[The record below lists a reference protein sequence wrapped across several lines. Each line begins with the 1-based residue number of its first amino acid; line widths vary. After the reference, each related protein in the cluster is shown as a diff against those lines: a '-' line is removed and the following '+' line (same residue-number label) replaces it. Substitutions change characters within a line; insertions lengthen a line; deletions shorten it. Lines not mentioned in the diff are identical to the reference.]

1 MKIENLDTEKRNPN
15 SLQIDR
21 VSTEEMLRII
31 NQEDQKIVHQI
42 AEKLELIADAVNQG
56 SARYKKGG
64 RLIYIG
70 AGTSGRLGL
79 LDAVELVPTYGISPE
94 RAIGLIAG
102 GNQAFVRAVEGAEDS
117 KELAVEDLRAINLGK
132 DDVVIGLAASGRTP
146 YVIGGL
152 EYANDIK
159 ALTIAIS
166 CNPRSQ
172 IGQIATIPID
182 VPVGPEVVTGS
193 TRMKAGTAQ
202 KMILNMLST
211 GIMIKLG
218 YVYQN
223 LMINVQTTNE
233 KLVDRGIRIICEA
246 TGSSRQKAADTM
258 KLTNNEV
265 NTAIV
270 MIEKRLGVDQARE
283 LIKANE
289 GALAKIID

>member
-1 MKIENLDTEKRNPN
+1 MRIENLDTEKRNPN

-31 NQEDQKIVHQI
+31 NQEDQTI
-42 AEKLELIADAVNQG
+42 AQQVGEKLELIAEAVDQG

-79 LDAVELVPTYGISPE
+79 LDAVELVPTYGISPD

-117 KELAVEDLRAINLGK
+117 KELAVEDLKSISLSK
-132 DDVVIGLAASGRTP
+132 EDVVIGLAASGRTP

-152 EYANDIK
+152 EYANDIG

-166 CNPRSQ
+166 CNPQSQ
-172 IGQIATIPID
+172 IGQIAIIPID

-202 KMILNMLST
+202 KMILNMIST

-246 TGSSRQKAADTM
+246 TGSSRQKAAETM

-270 MIEKRLGVDQARE
+270 MIEKKLDVDQART
-283 LIKANE
+283 LIKDNE

>member
-1 MKIENLDTEKRNPN
+1 MRIENLDTEKRNPN

-31 NQEDQKIVHQI
+31 NQEDQTI
-42 AEKLELIADAVNQG
+42 AQQVGEKLELIAEAVDQG

-79 LDAVELVPTYGISPE
+79 LDAVELVPTYGISPD

-117 KELAVEDLRAINLGK
+117 KELAVEDLKSISLSK
-132 DDVVIGLAASGRTP
+132 EDVVIGLAASGRTP

-152 EYANDIK
+152 EYANDIG

-166 CNPRSQ
+166 CNPQSQ
-172 IGQIATIPID
+172 IGQIAIIPID

-246 TGSSRQKAADTM
+246 TGSSRQKAAETM

-270 MIEKRLGVDQARE
+270 MIEKKLDVDQART
-283 LIKANE
+283 LIKDNE

>member
-1 MKIENLDTEKRNPN
+1 MRIENLDTEKRNPN

-21 VSTEEMLRII
+21 VSTAEMLRII
-31 NQEDQKIVHQI
+31 NQEDQTI
-42 AEKLELIADAVNQG
+42 AQQVGEKLELIAEAVDQG

-79 LDAVELVPTYGISPE
+79 LDAVELVPTYGISPD

-117 KELAVEDLRAINLGK
+117 KELAVEDLKAISLSK
-132 DDVVIGLAASGRTP
+132 EDVVIGLAASGRTP

-152 EYANDIK
+152 EYANDIG

-166 CNPRSQ
+166 CNPQSQ
-172 IGQIATIPID
+172 IGQIAIIPID

-202 KMILNMLST
+202 KMILNMIST

-246 TGSSRQKAADTM
+246 TGSSRQKAAETM

-270 MIEKRLGVDQARE
+270 MIEKKLDVDQART
-283 LIKANE
+283 LIKDNE

>member
-1 MKIENLDTEKRNPN
+1 MRIENLDTEKRNPN

-31 NQEDQKIVHQI
+31 NQEDQTI
-42 AEKLELIADAVNQG
+42 AQQVGEKLELIAEAVDQG

-79 LDAVELVPTYGISPE
+79 LDAVELVPTYGISPD

-117 KELAVEDLRAINLGK
+117 KELAVEDLKSISLSK
-132 DDVVIGLAASGRTP
+132 EDVVIGLAASGRTP

-152 EYANDIK
+152 EYANDIG

-166 CNPRSQ
+166 CNPQSQ
-172 IGQIATIPID
+172 IGQIAIIPID

-246 TGSSRQKAADTM
+246 TGSSRQKAAETM

-270 MIEKRLGVDQARE
+270 MIEKRLDVDQART
-283 LIKANE
+283 LIKDNE

>member
-1 MKIENLDTEKRNPN
+1 
-15 SLQIDR
+15 
-21 VSTEEMLRII
+21 
-31 NQEDQKIVHQI
+31 
-42 AEKLELIADAVNQG
+42 
-56 SARYKKGG
+56 
-64 RLIYIG
+64 
-70 AGTSGRLGL
+70 
-79 LDAVELVPTYGISPE
+79 
-94 RAIGLIAG
+94 
-102 GNQAFVRAVEGAEDS
+102 
-117 KELAVEDLRAINLGK
+117 LGK

>member
-1 MKIENLDTEKRNPN
+1 MRIENLDTEKRNPN

-31 NQEDQKIVHQI
+31 NQEDQTI
-42 AEKLELIADAVNQG
+42 AQQVGEKLELIAEAVDQG
-56 SARYKKGG
+56 SACYKKGG

-79 LDAVELVPTYGISPE
+79 LDAVELVPTYGISPD

-117 KELAVEDLRAINLGK
+117 KELAVEDLKAISLSK
-132 DDVVIGLAASGRTP
+132 EDVVIGLAASGRTP

-152 EYANDIK
+152 EYANDIG

-166 CNPRSQ
+166 CNPQSQ
-172 IGQIATIPID
+172 IGQIAIIPID

-202 KMILNMLST
+202 KMILNMIST

-246 TGSSRQKAADTM
+246 TGSSRQKASETM

-270 MIEKRLGVDQARE
+270 MIEKKLDVDQART
-283 LIKANE
+283 LIKDNE

>member
-1 MKIENLDTEKRNPN
+1 MRIENLDTEKRNPN

-31 NQEDQKIVHQI
+31 NQEDQTI
-42 AEKLELIADAVNQG
+42 AQQVGEKLELIAEAVDQG

-79 LDAVELVPTYGISPE
+79 LDAVELVPTYGISPD

-117 KELAVEDLRAINLGK
+117 KELAVEDLKSISLSKEG
-132 DDVVIGLAASGRTP
+132 VVIGLAASGRTP

-152 EYANDIK
+152 EYANDIG

-166 CNPRSQ
+166 CNPQSQ
-172 IGQIATIPID
+172 IGQIAIIPID

-246 TGSSRQKAADTM
+246 TGSSRQKAAETM

-270 MIEKRLGVDQARE
+270 MIEKKLDVDQART
-283 LIKANE
+283 LIKDNE